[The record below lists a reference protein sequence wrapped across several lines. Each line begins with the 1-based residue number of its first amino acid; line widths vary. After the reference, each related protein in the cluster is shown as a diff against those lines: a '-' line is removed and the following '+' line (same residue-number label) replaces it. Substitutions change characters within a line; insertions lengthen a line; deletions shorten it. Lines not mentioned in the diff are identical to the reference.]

1 MSNGG
6 PPPGY
11 VYDPSG
17 SGGFMPIASAAVV
30 AAAPLITS
38 GPFAGYRNF
47 SEGFSGPPGYL
58 RLPGGDYIPK
68 KLIDNFDRCDPA
80 AFDAAVLQNLQ
91 LREKSI
97 VMPAGSTGAAIDYD
111 QVPDGFFWYVLAASV
126 VQEFPSSQPMNGAI
140 LLMPPSLVNAAP
152 PNLNEQAPTGVVI
165 NDNVNLDGTVQA
177 GPNFVHVQRK
187 ITVPGGWFLRAA
199 LSPGS
204 AASINPVTIA
214 FRIALAQLKYS
225 FANLKS

>member
-17 SGGFMPIASAAVV
+17 SGFVPIASAAVA

-38 GPFAGYRNF
+38 GPFAGYRSF
-47 SEGFSGPPGYL
+47 SEGPPGYL
-58 RLPGGDYIPK
+58 RLPGGDYIPRK
-68 KLIDNFDRCDPA
+68 IIDDFDRCDPA

-111 QVPDGFFWYVLAASV
+111 QVPDGFFWYVLAASI

-152 PNLNEQAPTGVVI
+152 PNLNQQAPTGVWMAPCKPGRI
-165 NDNVNLDGTVQA
+165 LYTSSEKSQFRRDG
-177 GPNFVHVQRK
+177 F
-187 ITVPGGWFLRAA
+187 FA
-199 LSPGS
+199 L
-204 AASINPVTIA
+204 
-214 FRIALAQLKYS
+214 L
-225 FANLKS
+225 